1 MYDQKNG
8 KRYAYPEKAILLIDS
23 LVTDY
28 KHLPG
33 WETGESRA
41 NLSVDSLVH
50 YWRSMLVTSPGDD
63 RELWICTD
71 NIVRHFRF
79 VEKNGN
85 GSNQVDVDLRLVNS
99 FGIHNGLSDDKV
111 NELIEDDRHRI
122 WCSSQNGLTCIDPL
136 NDRIYRYYKEDGL
149 PTNKFY
155 WGCHKDGNSNLY
167 FCTYDGLVWFH
178 PDSIVPEE
186 KPKVYLTGLKLFNKP
201 LRPGPDAPL
210 KKQAMFAEHLRLPHD
225 RNFVSFE
232 FAALDF
238 TGSEKL
244 RYRYML
250 EGLDKEWVDAGSKRM
265 ADYPGLRPG
274 RYRFRVIASNSN
286 GVWNTEGA
294 SLGVTITPPFWL
306 RWWSFVIEGALLLS
320 ILFLIIRLRERNL
333 RIRAAELEQKV
344 EEKTHQ
350 ILEQRKEVDE
360 MKSRFYTNISHEFR
374 TPLTLL
380 INPIEDVMKQGQEK
394 SEVSK
399 RILSIMHRNAR
410 RLQNLINQLLDISR
424 IESGKM
430 ELQLSKANLSEFV
443 RVVASSFYSLSESRQ
458 IQYQIDIDNDNE
470 ISCFDA
476 DKTEKVITNLVSN
489 AFKFSEKGGSVSLQ
503 LEFVNPVEENH
514 RQAIIKVTD
523 TGKGM
528 EKNQLD
534 KIFDR
539 FYQVSDNDTREA
551 EGSGIGLALTRELV
565 ELMHGSIGVESTPG
579 RGTSFKVS
587 FPVSEGCFSEQE
599 IKTMMEGVPTLDVD
613 IEEEHEQSRHP
624 EPVAETQ
631 GKEIV
636 LVVEDNPDLRSYIT
650 EKFRKLYK
658 VIEAENGEIGL
669 RKALEEIP
677 DLVISDLMM
686 PVMGGVE
693 FCFKLK
699 EHPALNHIPVIML
712 TAKADKESRIE
723 GLEAAAD
730 DYITKPF
737 DSDLLLVRVKNLI
750 RQRNELRKHYERNL
764 IILDEENHTAS
775 PLFSKLREI
784 VKLID
789 AHLDDPE
796 FDLNSMAAQLNIS
809 RRGVFRKTKAVTG
822 MTPHE
827 LVRIMRMKRA
837 TTLLRNEE
845 LNVTEVMYRVG
856 MKNPSHFARSFRKYY
871 GVNPGEYKT
880 RETD

>member
-1 MYDQKNG
+1 M
-8 KRYAYPEKAILLIDS
+8 
-23 LVTDY
+23 
-28 KHLPG
+28 
-33 WETGESRA
+33 
-41 NLSVDSLVH
+41 
-50 YWRSMLVTSPGDD
+50 
-63 RELWICTD
+63 
-71 NIVRHFRF
+71 
-79 VEKNGN
+79 
-85 GSNQVDVDLRLVNS
+85 QV
-99 FGIHNGLSDDKV
+99 
-111 NELIEDDRHRI
+111 
-122 WCSSQNGLTCIDPL
+122 
-136 NDRIYRYYKEDGL
+136 
-149 PTNKFY
+149 
-155 WGCHKDGNSNLY
+155 
-167 FCTYDGLVWFH
+167 
-178 PDSIVPEE
+178 
-186 KPKVYLTGLKLFNKP
+186 
-201 LRPGPDAPL
+201 
-210 KKQAMFAEHLRLPHD
+210 MFAENLRLPHD

-238 TGSEKL
+238 TGSDKL

-430 ELQLSKANLSEFV
+430 ELRLNKTNLSEFV
-443 RVVASSFYSLSESRQ
+443 RIVASSFYSLSESRQ

>member
-1 MYDQKNG
+1 
-8 KRYAYPEKAILLIDS
+8 
-23 LVTDY
+23 
-28 KHLPG
+28 
-33 WETGESRA
+33 
-41 NLSVDSLVH
+41 
-50 YWRSMLVTSPGDD
+50 
-63 RELWICTD
+63 
-71 NIVRHFRF
+71 
-79 VEKNGN
+79 
-85 GSNQVDVDLRLVNS
+85 
-99 FGIHNGLSDDKV
+99 
-111 NELIEDDRHRI
+111 
-122 WCSSQNGLTCIDPL
+122 
-136 NDRIYRYYKEDGL
+136 
-149 PTNKFY
+149 
-155 WGCHKDGNSNLY
+155 
-167 FCTYDGLVWFH
+167 
-178 PDSIVPEE
+178 
-186 KPKVYLTGLKLFNKP
+186 
-201 LRPGPDAPL
+201 
-210 KKQAMFAEHLRLPHD
+210 
-225 RNFVSFE
+225 
-232 FAALDF
+232 
-238 TGSEKL
+238 
-244 RYRYML
+244 
-250 EGLDKEWVDAGSKRM
+250 
-265 ADYPGLRPG
+265 
-274 RYRFRVIASNSN
+274 
-286 GVWNTEGA
+286 
-294 SLGVTITPPFWL
+294 
-306 RWWSFVIEGALLLS
+306 
-320 ILFLIIRLRERNL
+320 
-333 RIRAAELEQKV
+333 
-344 EEKTHQ
+344 
-350 ILEQRKEVDE
+350 
-360 MKSRFYTNISHEFR
+360 
-374 TPLTLL
+374 
-380 INPIEDVMKQGQEK
+380 
-394 SEVSK
+394 
-399 RILSIMHRNAR
+399 
-410 RLQNLINQLLDISR
+410 
-424 IESGKM
+424 
-430 ELQLSKANLSEFV
+430 
-443 RVVASSFYSLSESRQ
+443 
-458 IQYQIDIDNDNE
+458 
-470 ISCFDA
+470 
-476 DKTEKVITNLVSN
+476 
-489 AFKFSEKGGSVSLQ
+489 
-503 LEFVNPVEENH
+503 
-514 RQAIIKVTD
+514 
-523 TGKGM
+523 M

-613 IEEEHEQSRHP
+613 IEKEHEQSRHP

-712 TAKADKESRIE
+712 TAKADKDSRIE

-871 GVNPGEYKT
+871 GVTPGEYKT